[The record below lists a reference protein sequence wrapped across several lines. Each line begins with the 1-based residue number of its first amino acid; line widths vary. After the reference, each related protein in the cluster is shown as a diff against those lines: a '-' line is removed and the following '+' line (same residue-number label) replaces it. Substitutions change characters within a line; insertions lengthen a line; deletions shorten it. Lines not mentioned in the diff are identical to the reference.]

1 MKYILITI
9 LLIGCLA
16 TAQETDPDTTVI
28 NSVALSDTTLP
39 AEPAPLPP
47 ESLNRFLG
55 TATDTVMIIGEF
67 VSVVNDQNV
76 ITWKRLKRTR
86 SQDKWENSQGN
97 LIIEYYEQ
105 LGNQWVKIN
114 PETVFRITTIPK

>member
-1 MKYILITI
+1 MKYLILIAI
-9 LLIGCLA
+9 LINIT
-16 TAQETDPDTTVI
+16 TAQETELDTTVI
-28 NSVALSDTTLP
+28 DSVALPDTTLP
-39 AEPAPLPP
+39 VEPAPLPP
-47 ESLNRFLG
+47 ENFNRFLG

>member
-1 MKYILITI
+1 MKYLILIAI
-9 LLIGCLA
+9 LISST
-16 TAQETDPDTTVI
+16 TAQKADPDTTVI
-28 NSVALSDTTLP
+28 DSVALPDTTLP
-39 AEPAPLPP
+39 AEPTPLPP
-47 ESLNRFLG
+47 ESFNRFLG

-67 VSVVNDQNV
+67 VSVVNGQNV